1 MKHYF
6 FIRIKTPKKTQL
18 LLKLNRLNVDI
29 KNIVYEKDG
38 LSFSILSS
46 DLKKVRKYLVS
57 YEIEVIDETGIYKIK
72 KELKKNN
79 LIITG
84 IVFAVVIFLILS
96 NLIVKINVIHEDAGL
111 RELIM
116 DSLKEAG
123 VTTLSFKKSYQEYE
137 EIIENIKDKYPD
149 KIEWLE
155 IDVQGMVLNVRV
167 EERIIKEYQK
177 DSSTCHIVASK
188 SGIIKSIYTEKGVSL
203 VSINDYVTKGE
214 ILISGAIAL
223 NEEVKENVCASGK
236 VYAEVWYDVDASVPL
251 MEKRSKDTGKMRY
264 NFMVK
269 KGSNETVLLKSRVSD
284 EKRVE
289 NVLLFKLF
297 GLEFYLQKEYE
308 VEIEEYTYT
317 EEEALK
323 KARDLVLEKLSLKLD
338 DFEDIIEEK
347 VLQKT
352 VKNNKLYIDMFASV
366 KEQIGVQEYFEVS
379 RSDIDGKEYNEYPNR
394 IN

>member
-1 MKHYF
+1 MKHYLL
-6 FIRIKTPKKTQL
+6 IRIKTPKKTSL

-29 KNIVYEKDG
+29 KDIVYEKDG
-38 LSFSILSS
+38 LCFLILAT
-46 DLKKVRKYLVS
+46 DLKRVRKYLVS
-57 YEIEVIDETGIYKIK
+57 YQAEVIDETGIYKLK

-84 IVFAVVIFLILS
+84 IVFAVIIFLILT
-96 NLIVKINVIHEDAGL
+96 NLIVKINVIHEDASL

-123 VTTLSFKKSYQEYE
+123 VTTLSFKKSYEEYE
-137 EIIENIKDKYPD
+137 EIIESIKDKYPD

-155 IDVQGMVLNVRV
+155 IDAEGMVLNVRV
-167 EERIIKEYQK
+167 EERIINEYQK
-177 DSSTCHIVASK
+177 DYSTCHLVASK

-214 ILISGAIAL
+214 MLISGAIAL
-223 NEEVKENVCASGK
+223 NDEVKENVCASGE
-236 VYAEVWYDVDASVPL
+236 VYAEVWYDVNANVP
-251 MEKRSKDTGKMRY
+251 MQEERSKDTGKMRY

-269 KGSNETVLLKSRVSD
+269 KGSSETVLLKSRVDD

-297 GLEFYLQKEYE
+297 GWEFYLQKEYE
-308 VEIEEYTYT
+308 IEIEEYTYT

-323 KARDLVLEKLSLKLD
+323 RARDLVLEKLSIKLD
-338 DFEDIIEEK
+338 DFESVIEEK

-352 VKNNKLYIDMFASV
+352 IKNNKLYIDMFVAV

-379 RSDIDGKEYNEYPNR
+379 RSDIDGKEYNDYTNG
-394 IN
+394 ID

>member
-1 MKHYF
+1 MKHYLL
-6 FIRIKTPKKTQL
+6 IRIKTPKKTSL

-29 KNIVYEKDG
+29 KDIVYEKDG
-38 LSFSILSS
+38 LCFLILAT
-46 DLKKVRKYLVS
+46 DLKRVRKYLVS
-57 YEIEVIDETGIYKIK
+57 YQAEVIDETGIYKLK

-84 IVFAVVIFLILS
+84 IVFAVIIFLILT
-96 NLIVKINVIHEDAGL
+96 NLIVKINVIHEDASL

-123 VTTLSFKKSYQEYE
+123 VTTLSFKKSYEEYE
-137 EIIENIKDKYPD
+137 EIIESIKDKYPD

-155 IDVQGMVLNVRV
+155 IDAEGMVLNVRV
-167 EERIIKEYQK
+167 EERIINEYQK
-177 DSSTCHIVASK
+177 DYSTCHLVASK

-214 ILISGAIAL
+214 MLISGAIAL
-223 NEEVKENVCASGK
+223 NDEVKENVCASGE
-236 VYAEVWYDVDASVPL
+236 VYAEVWYDVNANVP
-251 MEKRSKDTGKMRY
+251 MQEERSKDTGKMRY

-269 KGSNETVLLKSRVSD
+269 KGSSETVLLKSRVDD

-297 GLEFYLQKEYE
+297 GWEFYLQKEYE
-308 VEIEEYTYT
+308 IEIEEYTYT

-323 KARDLVLEKLSLKLD
+323 RARDLVLEKLSIKLD
-338 DFEDIIEEK
+338 DFESVIEEK

-352 VKNNKLYIDMFASV
+352 IKNNKLYIDMFVAV

-379 RSDIDGKEYNEYPNR
+379 RSDIDGKEYNEYTNG
-394 IN
+394 ID

>member
-1 MKHYF
+1 MKHYLL
-6 FIRIKTPKKTQL
+6 IRIKTPKKTSL

-29 KNIVYEKDG
+29 KDIVYEKDG
-38 LSFSILSS
+38 LCFSILAT
-46 DLKKVRKYLVS
+46 DLKRVRKYLVS
-57 YEIEVIDETGIYKIK
+57 YQAEVIDETGIYKLK

-84 IVFAVVIFLILS
+84 IVFAVIIFLILT
-96 NLIVKINVIHEDAGL
+96 NLIVKINVIHEDASL

-123 VTTLSFKKSYQEYE
+123 VTTLSFKKSYEEYE
-137 EIIENIKDKYPD
+137 EIIESIKDKYPD

-155 IDVQGMVLNVRV
+155 IDVEGMVLNVRV
-167 EERIIKEYQK
+167 EERIINEYQK
-177 DSSTCHIVASK
+177 DYSTCHLVASK

-214 ILISGAIAL
+214 MLISGAIAL
-223 NEEVKENVCASGK
+223 NDEVKENVCASGE
-236 VYAEVWYDVDASVPL
+236 VYAEVWYDVNANVP
-251 MEKRSKDTGKMRY
+251 MQEERSKDTGKMRY

-269 KGSNETVLLKSRVSD
+269 KGSSETVLLKSRVDD

-297 GLEFYLQKEYE
+297 GWEFYLQKEYE
-308 VEIEEYTYT
+308 IEIEEYTYT

-323 KARDLVLEKLSLKLD
+323 RARDLVLEKLSIKLD
-338 DFEDIIEEK
+338 DFESVIEEK

-352 VKNNKLYIDMFASV
+352 IKNNKLYIDMFVAV

-379 RSDIDGKEYNEYPNR
+379 RSDIDGKEYNEYTNG
-394 IN
+394 ID